1 MEHSQQETI
10 HFHFAHKT
18 FTFPKKTLI
27 LYTWLNKMFGN
38 GIVGTPKDR
47 LEHNLSDYL
56 DLKPSILKQIC
67 IILEHLQNNTE
78 NDSSVDKEL
87 LDKTEHFLKFGPG
100 CTKGLDV
107 PFECSNCHL
116 QVMDPSQEKTKCIKE
131 RIIPH
136 ELVVIHSAAK
146 SCCYCGATFPMKTP
160 GICQIND
167 VPHSWR

>member
-1 MEHSQQETI
+1 MEQSPQETI
-10 HFHFAHKT
+10 HFHFAHKK
-18 FTFPKKTLI
+18 FAFPKKTLI

-38 GIVGTPKDR
+38 GTIGTPKDH

-56 DLKPSILKQIC
+56 DIKPSVLKQIC

-78 NDSSVDKEL
+78 NDSSVDKGL

-116 QVMDPSQEKTKCIKE
+116 QVMDPSQEKKKCIKE

-136 ELVVIHSAAK
+136 ELVVIHLQNRVVIV
-146 SCCYCGATFPMKTP
+146 GQLFL
-160 GICQIND
+160 
-167 VPHSWR
+167 